1 MQCSWELGMV
11 ACSEFLNSFLSTVST
26 SAVGPPQQAPNTEQ
40 AAHTSILLRAGFY
53 ALSFLSV
60 ATGSTIYYQ
69 GKCELLNGGEEQ
81 RWEGQ
86 VARGESF
93 RVGTLSSPGY
103 FSPGPCHVENTA
115 SPPAASEKRF

>member
-69 GKCELLNGGEEQ
+69 GKCELLNGG
-81 RWEGQ
+81 RG
-86 VARGESF
+86 AAMGGTGCKRGELQGWNSEQPWLF
-93 RVGTLSSPGY
+93 LPRSLSRGKHRLSSR
-103 FSPGPCHVENTA
+103 SL
-115 SPPAASEKRF
+115 